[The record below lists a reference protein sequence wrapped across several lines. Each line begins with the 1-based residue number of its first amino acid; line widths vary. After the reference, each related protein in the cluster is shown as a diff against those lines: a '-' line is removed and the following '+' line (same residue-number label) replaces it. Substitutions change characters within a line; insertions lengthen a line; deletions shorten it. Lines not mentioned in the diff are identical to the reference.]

1 MPNRSIGRILIL
13 VLIVAVVA
21 SWILTFKTERD
32 KRRLASA
39 LEQAQASVDALEQ
52 ERLQLSGDL
61 AQVSETL
68 TGRDSQLE
76 SIQAELNGLKDQL
89 HDAVQ
94 EIARLQTEQSGMYVR
109 QASLTEQL
117 DTANLDRDAMRAKLS
132 SIKELKAAIL
142 TVKHHLREQRH
153 QVWLAKAEAQRAE
166 DQQRLAQGNRGFVVR
181 DGSSTLAV
189 APRLGTKLQVRV
201 LEPQSE

>member
-32 KRRLASA
+32 KRRLAGA

-76 SIQAELNGLKDQL
+76 SIQTELNGLKDQL

-117 DTANLDRDAMRAKLS
+117 DTANLDRDEMHAKLS